1 MSRFTRRQLL
11 SAGLGTAAMGLLS
24 GCATP
29 GIRSV
34 NTAPVLAPAASGEKI
49 TLTYW
54 CWLKDAQKV
63 ADIWNASHPNVQ
75 VETVWIPGGNSGGY
89 QKLYSALAAGG
100 GPDRRR
106 PDCPASRIPPG
117 PAKKWRRRPRTA

>member
-1 MSRFTRRQLL
+1 MSQFTRRQLL
-11 SAGLGTAAMGLLS
+11 SAGLGTAAAGLPS

-29 GIRSV
+29 GVRSV

-63 ADIWNASHPNVQ
+63 ADIWNASHPQVQ
-75 VETVWIPGGNSGGY
+75 VEVVWIPGGNSGGY

-100 GPDRRR
+100 GPDLAQVEMRSL
-106 PDCPASRIPPG
+106 PEFM
-117 PAKKWRRRPRTA
+117 